1 MSGFVLAGNSLE
13 DEKQDQLNIHK
24 QWWVCLPFV
33 ASIFWY
39 LIYLK
44 AHAGAQWS
52 FLPKLAQKL
61 NKLIC
66 PEHVVAYI
74 NWLVGWSM
82 AGRRYFFKKYS
93 PGIVLS

>member
-44 AHAGAQWS
+44 AHAGAV
-52 FLPKLAQKL
+52 AQL
-61 NKLIC
+61 L
-66 PEHVVAYI
+66 H
-74 NWLVGWSM
+74 GWVD
-82 AGRRYFFKKYS
+82 FFYNFVK
-93 PGIVLS
+93 II